1 MRMALKDEQTGKN
14 KHFINSLEFAWQG
27 IKTVF
32 REERNMRK
40 HVAFGVTAIVF
51 GFLFSLTLAEWLWLL
66 LAVFLVWLAEIINT
80 IFENVVDMFTD
91 FHFHPIGKSQRH
103 GRRSCFINSR
113 FRSASRTNSICT
125 KNFTNHSNVEIR
137 GEIQ

>member
-80 IFENVVDMFTD
+80 IFENVVCLRIFT
-91 FHFHPIGKSQRH
+91 
-103 GRRSCFINSR
+103 FIQSEKKLKTWPQEL
-113 FRSASRTNSICT
+113 FY
-125 KNFTNHSNVEIR
+125 
-137 GEIQ
+137 

>member
-66 LAVFLVWLAEIINT
+66 LAVFRRYVYGFSLSSNRK
-80 IFENVVDMFTD
+80 
-91 FHFHPIGKSQRH
+91 KSQRH

>member
-40 HVAFGVTAIVF
+40 HVAFGVTAIVVVI
-51 GFLFSLTLAEWLWLL
+51 GRFSC
-66 LAVFLVWLAEIINT
+66 LV
-80 IFENVVDMFTD
+80 
-91 FHFHPIGKSQRH
+91 
-103 GRRSCFINSR
+103 GRNYQH
-113 FRSASRTNSICT
+113 
-125 KNFTNHSNVEIR
+125 NF
-137 GEIQ
+137 

>member
-51 GFLFSLTLAEWLWLL
+51 GFLFSLTLAEWLWLF
-66 LAVFLVWLAEIINT
+66 FLSGWQKLST
-80 IFENVVDMFTD
+80 QFLKM
-91 FHFHPIGKSQRH
+91 S
-103 GRRSCFINSR
+103 
-113 FRSASRTNSICT
+113 
-125 KNFTNHSNVEIR
+125 
-137 GEIQ
+137 

>member
-51 GFLFSLTLAEWLWLL
+51 GLRIFTFIQSGKRLKTWPQELFY
-66 LAVFLVWLAEIINT
+66 
-80 IFENVVDMFTD
+80 
-91 FHFHPIGKSQRH
+91 
-103 GRRSCFINSR
+103 
-113 FRSASRTNSICT
+113 
-125 KNFTNHSNVEIR
+125 
-137 GEIQ
+137 

>member
-40 HVAFGVTAIVF
+40 QDRK
-51 GFLFSLTLAEWLWLL
+51 S
-66 LAVFLVWLAEIINT
+66 
-80 IFENVVDMFTD
+80 VV
-91 FHFHPIGKSQRH
+91 
-103 GRRSCFINSR
+103 
-113 FRSASRTNSICT
+113 
-125 KNFTNHSNVEIR
+125 
-137 GEIQ
+137 

>member
-91 FHFHPIGKSQRH
+91 FHFHPIGKKVKDMAAGAVLLTAVSQ
-103 GRRSCFINSR
+103 C
-113 FRSASRTNSICT
+113 
-125 KNFTNHSNVEIR
+125 
-137 GEIQ
+137 